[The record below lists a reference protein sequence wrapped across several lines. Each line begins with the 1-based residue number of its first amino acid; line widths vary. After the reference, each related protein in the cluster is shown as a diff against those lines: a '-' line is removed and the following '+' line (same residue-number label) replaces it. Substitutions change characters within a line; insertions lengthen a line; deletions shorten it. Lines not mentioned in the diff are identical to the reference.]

1 MNIKLGKYTILQN
14 LKRLLKMYYT
24 IDLIKLKNVI
34 ITGLMSETGKSVTVR
49 TGFLEKGKSIRITHH
64 FSE

>member
-34 ITGLMSETGKSVTVR
+34 ITGLMSETGKVCHSENWLGV
-49 TGFLEKGKSIRITHH
+49 GKSIRITHH